1 MGPAELG
8 EQDAI
13 DNLDLMVQVAE
24 KYYLEQLT
32 QAQIAELCNISR
44 STISRLLSRAREE
57 GIVRIQIIRPQS
69 RHAGLEQQL
78 CLRYK
83 LEDAVV
89 VSAQPSPTQPDEI
102 RHLVGRVAA
111 PFVDSLL
118 KPQSV
123 VGVGRGRTLAEM
135 TYALSRFASP
145 RNMTLVQLLGDIDI
159 HPSHSRGTEITR
171 ILCEG
176 YQSAGF
182 FLNAPALISDRQLAQ
197 LLLNSAG
204 IQQVSRLYNL
214 LNLAL
219 VGIGTLHNSP
229 LVLAGLLEEPE
240 IQRLAAAGA
249 VGDICGH
256 FYTLDGDPVD
266 DAYPGASIGISW
278 EQLRL
283 CPQLLVVASGLEKAA
298 PILGLLRTQM
308 VNVLVTDEQ
317 TASRVVRDDR
327 DSSGWALP
335 STTQM

>member
-1 MGPAELG
+1 
-8 EQDAI
+8 
-13 DNLDLMVQVAE
+13 
-24 KYYLEQLT
+24 
-32 QAQIAELCNISR
+32 
-44 STISRLLSRAREE
+44 
-57 GIVRIQIIRPQS
+57 
-69 RHAGLEQQL
+69 
-78 CLRYK
+78 
-83 LEDAVV
+83 
-89 VSAQPSPTQPDEI
+89 
-102 RHLVGRVAA
+102 
-111 PFVDSLL
+111 
-118 KPQSV
+118 
-123 VGVGRGRTLAEM
+123 
-135 TYALSRFASP
+135 
-145 RNMTLVQLLGDIDI
+145 
-159 HPSHSRGTEITR
+159 
-171 ILCEG
+171 
-176 YQSAGF
+176 
-182 FLNAPALISDRQLAQ
+182 
-197 LLLNSAG
+197 LLNSAG

-335 STTQM
+335 STPQM